1 MSVQLNLSFDKLYS
15 ILSPDDIYSSLNPEL
30 IDLFSEDRRLERK
43 PAGTHARELGTYFA
57 MWANTPPEGGLL
69 LIGVEDNG
77 TISGCKRLL
86 DGELNEREK
95 AAWTYCPDARSDSKR
110 IQVTNTQGEQDFVLA
125 IRVFYREDKVVAD
138 VSGSVYIRDGDSRR
152 KLTPDEIRELQNDK
166 GQVDLEREP
175 VALRYPEDFNAAL
188 IQDFAEGVSKLRQL
202 TADHNPAEILVHRRL
217 GKFENGRFI
226 PNVACAL
233 TFGSDPGELFP
244 GCKVRFLRFDGEREE
259 TGADYNVVKDIPIEG
274 PVPSLI
280 AETAKVLKQQLREFS
295 HFGADGKFY
304 TLPEYPEEA
313 WYEVIVN
320 ACVHR
325 SYGLKNMNIM
335 VKMFDDRLVVESP
348 GGFPPF
354 VNPENIYTQHHP
366 RNPKLMDA
374 LFYLDFVKCHNEG
387 TRRIRDAMARVNLP
401 APEFAQKEISAGYTA
416 VRVTLRNSAKQRV
429 EWVDSDASRVI
440 GEEASRSLSESE
452 RRVVNYAAE
461 QGQINVSDC
470 FRILPNVKTWHSA
483 KNILVGLVAKGI
495 FTDERNLNVKRD
507 PHAHFKLRRPSGEN
521 EEKPQARNS

>member
-1 MSVQLNLSFDKLYS
+1 MV
-15 ILSPDDIYSSLNPEL
+15 
-30 IDLFSEDRRLERK
+30 
-43 PAGTHARELGTYFA
+43 
-57 MWANTPPEGGLL
+57 
-69 LIGVEDNG
+69 
-77 TISGCKRLL
+77 
-86 DGELNEREK
+86 
-95 AAWTYCPDARSDSKR
+95 
-110 IQVTNTQGEQDFVLA
+110 
-125 IRVFYREDKVVAD
+125 RVFYREEKVVAD
-138 VSGSVYIRDGDSRR
+138 VSSNVYIRDGDSRR
-152 KLTPDEIRELQNDK
+152 KLTADEVRELQNDK

-175 VALRYPEDFNAAL
+175 ASLRYPEDFNAELL
-188 IQDFAEGVSKLRQL
+188 IQFSEGVRKLRQL
-202 TADHNPAEILVHRRL
+202 SVEHTLEEILIHRRL
-217 GKFENGRFI
+217 GKRENKRFM

-233 TFGSDPGELFP
+233 AFAVDPGDAFP

-259 TGADYNVVKDIPIEG
+259 TGSDYNVVKDIPIEG
-274 PVPSLI
+274 PVPYLI

-295 HFGADGKFY
+295 HFGTDGKFY

-354 VNPENIYTQHHP
+354 VTPENIYTQHHP

-374 LFYLDFVKCHNEG
+374 MFYLDFVKSHNEG
-387 TRRIRDAMARVNLP
+387 TRRIRDAMARMNLP

-416 VRVTLRNSAKQRV
+416 VRVTLRNSAKQRI
-429 EWVDSDASRVI
+429 EWIDSDASRII
-440 GEEASRSLSESE
+440 GEEASRCLTENE

-470 FRILPNVKTWHSA
+470 FRILPNVKTWHAA
-483 KNILVGLVAKGI
+483 KNVLMGLVAKGI
-495 FTDERNLNVKRD
+495 FTDERNPDVKRD
-507 PHAHFKLRRPSGEN
+507 PHAHFKLKKSAE
-521 EEKPQARNS
+521 SL